1 VHELGIATRL
11 AEIVKRVMENHGAT
25 RVGDIAVDVGSLSGI
40 DRSSL
45 EFCFDAI
52 AKGTPLEG
60 AHLKIEETKPRAK
73 CRECGSDYEVR
84 LDDFRCRSCGSSD
97 FEVTSGTDIS
107 VRSVEVE

>member
-11 AEIVKRVMENHGAT
+11 AEIAKQVMTDHGAAK
-25 RVGDIAVDVGSLSGI
+25 VGEIAVDIGSLAGI

-60 AHLKIEETKPRAK
+60 AHLKIDEIRPRAK
-73 CRECGSDYEVR
+73 CRECGADYEVR

-97 FEVTSGTDIS
+97 FDVTSGTDIS
-107 VRSVEVE
+107 VKSVEVE